1 MAHRISNTKL
11 EELIVQHKGF
21 VPRICK
27 SAGISRQAFYRRLE
41 NYPKLKEKLDAS
53 RDEIIDFAESKLIE
67 LINEKHYPSIR
78 FYLETQGKH
87 KGYVVKQ
94 EIDNKHTINNILEV
108 PEMEAYEPTIDE
120 ITDTEH

>member
-1 MAHRISNTKL
+1 MAHRKTNNKL

-21 VPRICK
+21 VTRICK

-53 RDEIIDFAESKLIE
+53 RDEIVDFAESKLIE

-78 FYLETQGKH
+78 FYLETQGKD
-87 KGYVVKQ
+87 KGYVIKQ

-108 PEMEAYEPTIDE
+108 PEMGAYEPTIDE